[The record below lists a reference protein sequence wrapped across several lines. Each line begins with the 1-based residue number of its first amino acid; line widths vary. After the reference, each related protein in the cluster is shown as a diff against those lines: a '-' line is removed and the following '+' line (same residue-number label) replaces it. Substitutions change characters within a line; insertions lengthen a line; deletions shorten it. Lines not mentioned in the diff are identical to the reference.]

1 MIFAVSAFNKRTSF
15 AASVAKSCEVTEM
28 EFLKMYPEYGLE
40 VYKYCAKS
48 FLKIENMKER
58 KNTKPALFIFINMC
72 KK

>member
-15 AASVAKSCEVTEM
+15 AASVAKSCEVTE
-28 EFLKMYPEYGLE
+28 FLKMYPEYGLE
-40 VYKYCAKS
+40 VYKS